1 MATLSSNGKL
11 KSLLRNSFKRK
22 NKTPYQSWEDED
34 SVLEYDAEQEQSSPM
49 TPDSLDLGLRR
60 IDSPIETLVECFYLG
75 SYDMSGLAIRGRGC
89 IDAPAKAIWDQSQE
103 EDRKPKRKGSWS
115 SKQQHN
121 SFITN
126 SLVSVS
132 KPLKYVRL
140 VAGCDDLEVHDDLT
154 DEVISQFSFSQIS
167 FVGTHPKHSRLFAF
181 IAVARGSQ
189 TPLCHAFKCVDK
201 DSADNTAHSL
211 SDVFQHKIQAKQAKK
226 HTIEVSANA
235 TVVST

>member
-1 MATLSSNGKL
+1 MSANGKL

-22 NKTPYQSWEDED
+22 NKTPYRSWEDEA
-34 SVLEYDAEQEQSSPM
+34 SVLEYEIEQSSPV
-49 TPDSLDLGLRR
+49 TPDCLDLDLGLRR

-89 IDAPAKAIWDQSQE
+89 IDVPARAIWDQSQE
-103 EDRKPKRKGSWS
+103 EDRKPRRMGSWS
-115 SKQQHN
+115 SRQQQN
-121 SFITN
+121 SFATN

-132 KPLKYVRL
+132 KPLKFVRL
-140 VAGCDDLEVHDDLT
+140 VAGCDDLEVHDDST
-154 DEVISQFSFSQIS
+154 DEVISRFSFSQIS

-189 TPLCHAFKCVDK
+189 TPLCHAFKCEDK

-211 SDVFQHKIQAKQAKK
+211 SNVFQHKIQAIRAKK

-235 TVVST
+235 TVIST